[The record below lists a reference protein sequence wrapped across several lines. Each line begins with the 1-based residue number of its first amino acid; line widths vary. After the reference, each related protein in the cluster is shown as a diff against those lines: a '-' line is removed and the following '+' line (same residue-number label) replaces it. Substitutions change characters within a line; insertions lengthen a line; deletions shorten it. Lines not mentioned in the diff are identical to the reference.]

1 MPAPAQRLAAPPAIS
16 GWVNKARQ
24 YFWQAGRRAG
34 GSLAALAGLLLLAGG
49 CAEEPLPQRQ
59 VRSDDCLQT
68 VQLDQLKEQIRRCD
82 AVVAAFPTNPGPLN
96 DRYLLHSLA
105 GNEAA
110 ACADINR
117 AAALARSKP
126 PASLDPQLRTDLNL
140 RQQLC
145 REGGSKGKPQ
155 L

>member
-1 MPAPAQRLAAPPAIS
+1 M
-16 GWVNKARQ
+16 
-24 YFWQAGRRAG
+24 
-34 GSLAALAGLLLLAGG
+34 AALAGLLLLAGC
-49 CAEEPLPQRQ
+49 CAEAPLPQRQ

-68 VQLDQLKEQIRRCD
+68 VQLDQLAEQIRRCD
-82 AVVAAFPTNPGPLN
+82 AVVATFPTNPAPLN

-117 AAALARSKP
+117 AAVLASAMP
-126 PASLDPQLRTDLNL
+126 PTSLDPQLRTDLNL

-145 REGGSKGKPQ
+145 QEVDGKAKSSSQARPQ
-155 L
+155 P

>member
-1 MPAPAQRLAAPPAIS
+1 MS
-16 GWVNKARQ
+16 GWVSKARPCLCRT
-24 YFWQAGRRAG
+24 GRRDGCRAG

-68 VQLDQLKEQIRRCD
+68 VQLDQLTEQIRRCD

-145 REGGSKGKPQ
+145 REGGGKGMGANKARPQ
-155 L
+155 P

>member
-1 MPAPAQRLAAPPAIS
+1 MA
-16 GWVNKARQ
+16 V
-24 YFWQAGRRAG
+24 
-34 GSLAALAGLLLLAGG
+34 LAGLLLLTSG
-49 CAEEPLPQRQ
+49 CAEAPLPQRQ

-68 VQLDQLKEQIRRCD
+68 VQIDQLAEQIRRCD
-82 AVVAAFPTNPGPLN
+82 AVVAAFPTNPAPLN

-117 AAALARSKP
+117 AAVLARAKP

-145 REGGSKGKPQ
+145 QEVGGKAKGSSQARPQ
-155 L
+155 P

>member
-1 MPAPAQRLAAPPAIS
+1 MS
-16 GWVNKARQ
+16 GWVSKARQ
-24 YFWQAGRRAG
+24 YLCQTGRRKGRRAG
-34 GSLAALAGLLLLAGG
+34 GSLAPLAGLLLLASG

-59 VRSDDCLQT
+59 IRSDDCLQT
-68 VQLDQLKEQIRRCD
+68 VQLDQLTEQIRRCD

-105 GNEAA
+105 GNEMA

-117 AAALARSKP
+117 AAALARSKA
-126 PASLDPQLRTDLNL
+126 PASLDPQLRTDLKL

-145 REGGSKGKPQ
+145 RDGASKAKPQ
-155 L
+155 S

>member
-1 MPAPAQRLAAPPAIS
+1 MSDWL
-16 GWVNKARQ
+16 NKARQ
-24 YFWQAGRRAG
+24 YLCRTGCRSSCRAG

-68 VQLDQLKEQIRRCD
+68 VQLDQLTEQIRRCD

-110 ACADINR
+110 ACADIKR

-126 PASLDPQLRTDLNL
+126 TASLDPQLRTDLNL

-145 REGGSKGKPQ
+145 REGKGKGASKARPQ
-155 L
+155 P

>member
-1 MPAPAQRLAAPPAIS
+1 M
-16 GWVNKARQ
+16 
-24 YFWQAGRRAG
+24 
-34 GSLAALAGLLLLAGG
+34 AALAGLLLLAGG
-49 CAEEPLPQRQ
+49 CSEEPLPQRQ
-59 VRSDDCLQT
+59 LRSDDCLQT
-68 VQLDQLKEQIRRCD
+68 VQLDQLTEQIGRCD
-82 AVVAAFPTNPGPLN
+82 TVVAAFPTNPSPLN

-117 AAALARSKP
+117 AADLARSKP

-145 REGGSKGKPQ
+145 KEGDTKAVGSGKARPQ
-155 L
+155 P